1 MKYVLMP
8 LALLLFSMGYAQ
20 QTDSTGIDSSAKSQ
34 EVFEV
39 VENPPE
45 FPGGNGALFAYISN
59 NLVYPES
66 ARKDGVEGRV
76 VVSFIVNEQ
85 GAVTELKV
93 EKGLTPECDEAA
105 LNVVRNMPN
114 WIPAIHHGK
123 PVKVKFRLPILFRL
137 PR

>member
-1 MKYVLMP
+1 MT
-8 LALLLFSMGYAQ
+8 LALLLFSMGYSQ
-20 QTDSTGIDSSAKSQ
+20 QADSTVKDSSARSQ
-34 EVFEV
+34 EIFEV

-76 VVSFIVNEQ
+76 VVSFVVNEQ
-85 GAVTELKV
+85 GAVTDLKV

-114 WIPAIHHGK
+114 WIPATHRGK
-123 PVKVKFRLPILFRL
+123 PVKVKFRLPVLFRL